1 MAKITLN
8 RSDFIKSLTIGGI
21 FSGKN
26 KLLPILDC
34 VKIKVVNNRMTI
46 VSSDKENAISKKFD
60 IIDCDSECSFCV
72 NYKDIY
78 SYVSLVK
85 SECIKLSIDESMVEI
100 IHDNG
105 SIKIP
110 KEQIDNFPSLKI
122 GENTTDI
129 IIPSYVLNNWII
141 EGSPFVASDDLRP
154 VMSTLYVYS
163 KDGEIGCC
171 ATDAQSLYTGSIK
184 YDCNNFEFNINKA
197 SFSAILGATK
207 SSENINI
214 KIGEKN
220 VLFSS
225 DDVSIIAQKVE
236 GKFVNFKSV
245 IPSYNNIAVI
255 INKDD
260 LFAAINRCKLGA
272 SHTSGILKLD
282 IKNKNLEIS
291 SEDIDFNK
299 KSVEN
304 LLVDSTGDIEI
315 GMKYENMVR
324 SLGIVNTEKVIIEM
338 SSPNLP
344 VIIKESDGEDNK
356 LALIMPCML

>member
-1 MAKITLN
+1 MNITINSKEFVKALQV
-8 RSDFIKSLTIGGI
+8 GGA
-21 FSGKN
+21 FAGKN

-46 VSSDKENAISKKFD
+46 VSSDKENAISKKVD
-60 IIDCDSECSFCV
+60 IIECDSDGNFCV

-85 SECIKLSIDESMVEI
+85 SDNIKLSIDESMVEI
-100 IHDNG
+100 IHDKG

-110 KEQIDNFPSLKI
+110 KEPTDEFPSLKI

-129 IIPSYVLNNWII
+129 TIPSYVLNNWIVD
-141 EGSPFVASDDLRP
+141 GTSFVATDELRP
-154 VMSTLYVYS
+154 IMCTLYVYS

-171 ATDAQSLYTGSIK
+171 ATDAQSLYTGSIE
-184 YDCNNFEFNINKA
+184 YDCNNFEFNINRA

-207 SSENINI
+207 SSDDINI
-214 KIGEKN
+214 KIGGRN

-225 DDVSIIAQKVE
+225 SDVSVIAQKPE

-245 IPSYNNIAVI
+245 IPSSNDITVTV
-255 INKDD
+255 NKND
-260 LFAAINRCKLGA
+260 LISAINRCRLGA
-272 SHTSGILKLD
+272 SHISSVLKLD
-282 IKNKNLEIS
+282 VKGMNLDVS

-304 LLVDSTGDIEI
+304 LIVDSTGDIEI

-324 SLGIVNTEKVIIEM
+324 ALGIVNTEKVIIEM
-338 SSPNLP
+338 SSPNRP
-344 VIIKESDGEDNK
+344 VIIKESEGEDNK